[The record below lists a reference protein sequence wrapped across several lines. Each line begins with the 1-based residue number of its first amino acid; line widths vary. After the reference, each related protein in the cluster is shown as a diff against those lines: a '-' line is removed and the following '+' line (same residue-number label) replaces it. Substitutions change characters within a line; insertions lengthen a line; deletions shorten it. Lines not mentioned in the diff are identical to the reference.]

1 MLIRYL
7 LLSIF
12 SPLFIVVFASSPH
25 EQILGQILLTNQTV
39 PLDLSTRVTLG
50 GKNGYEQLG
59 LIHGPEQP
67 REEYYFSFSKP
78 LPTVPGNYVL
88 RIESRKYEFQSY
100 FIKVNEDERVEV
112 GLFDEKSLKML
123 PGTWLP
129 LPLIIHPL
137 RLYPLKNPSPQS
149 LSLFQILQQN
159 PLIWLLALGLIFM
172 LAIPKLMENLD
183 PETLKEVR
191 ESQKEMHQN
200 MASLQSFDS
209 SKISKFLAGG
219 GGSSATSETDTNVD
233 SIPDLTTVKP
243 RGSNN
248 SGGGSTTGVNRN
260 GGGGG
265 GKSKKRK

>member
-1 MLIRYL
+1 M
-7 LLSIF
+7 
-12 SPLFIVVFASSPH
+12 
-25 EQILGQILLTNQTV
+25 TNQTV
-39 PLDLSTRVTLG
+39 PLDLSTRITLG

-67 REEYYFSFSKP
+67 REEYHFTFSKP

-129 LPLIIHPL
+129 LPLSGLPSLLSPLSEQVLTYLYRPLSVIHPL
-137 RLYPLKNPSPQS
+137 RLYPLTNPSPQS

-200 MASLQSFDS
+200 MAVSFSLSRYS
-209 SKISKFLAGG
+209 
-219 GGSSATSETDTNVD
+219 TSCFSLVFSCCN
-233 SIPDLTTVKP
+233 
-243 RGSNN
+243 
-248 SGGGSTTGVNRN
+248 
-260 GGGGG
+260 
-265 GKSKKRK
+265 